1 MRTKSEN
8 AKAENEVLNGLQ
20 PVVEMADAVKGIE
33 PAASQQPEI
42 NPFGT
47 SETGSFEIAPG
58 MTVEQIK
65 AEFFNEDAL
74 QEQPEPVYR
83 LDSSGHRYYYT
94 FDENGE
100 PMFYVSVTTL
110 IKQTLP
116 TSPQLIKWIADMGYE
131 ESQRY
136 AQERAAYGT
145 FMHSQ
150 LAELLIARSYNLNGL
165 KERLKMYIESEQLP
179 GDFINYADDF
189 KKDILAFAQFM
200 KDTDLKPLAIELVL
214 TNPQD
219 GYAGAIDL
227 CAEITIEEKGFFGDV
242 YKTGANAGKPKE
254 TKRQRRIRAIID
266 FKSGRKGF
274 FPEHEV
280 QLLAYKTMWNMHFEK
295 YPVEKVY
302 NWAPKNYTGDEPTYH
317 FKDQTNSKNAEKL
330 PYLVELAKI
339 EDDKRDNTIIVCSG
353 IIDLDNLDLN
363 KNIQRLELSEI
374 LKKKRNKDNFK
385 DVIEEW
391 KPITGYED
399 WYEVSNKGNVRS
411 LYFHSQKRVGDNLN
425 TNPKILSPSSDK
437 DGYLFVSLSNP
448 ITGEREN
455 KRIHRLVATEFIPN
469 PNNLPYINHKDE
481 DKTNNCS
488 YNLEWCDE
496 YYNNYYGT
504 KNIRTSETLKK
515 PVYQYTINGELVKVY
530 DGAIDAEKETGISRS
545 SICFCI
551 KGRTKTAGGFV
562 WNDKPLFFKDNPETG
577 ISPEEVASVKST
589 TAADVIKII
598 EQGNFKCLWEAE
610 NELPEDVKMVVEA
623 QKINN
628 HRWYSTAQMIV
639 KCADGY
645 VGISGAYQSFSEM
658 QSWSDINVICTAR
671 AISKEESAVYDAM
684 IKARESRN
692 KANEAKMKPT
702 ESEKPQMG
710 TDVPKKKEK
719 PVKPK
724 KTAKERQKE
733 NISALLNDEAE
744 L

>member
-1 MRTKSEN
+1 MRTKSEKKAQSVMN
-8 AKAENEVLNGLQ
+8 AMQ
-20 PVVEMADAVKGIE
+20 SVVDAADAVSGVLQ
-33 PAASQQPEI
+33 PDNQPETPDVFNGI
-42 NPFGT
+42 NGEIPN
-47 SETGSFEIAPG
+47 ETKEEIAPG
-58 MTVEQIK
+58 MTVEEIK
-65 AEFFNEDAL
+65 AEYFNEDAL

-100 PMFYVSVTTL
+100 PRFYVSVTTL

-295 YPVEKVY
+295 YPVEKVF
-302 NWAPKNYTGDEPTYH
+302 NWAPKDWRGTTPTYN
-317 FKDQTNSKNAEKL
+317 FKDQTESKNAQKL
-330 PYLVELAKI
+330 PYLVELARI
-339 EDDKRDNTIIVCSG
+339 EDEKRDNTIVACAG
-353 IIDLDNLDLN
+353 IIDLDKPDFEG
-363 KNIQRLELSEI
+363 NITELSLAEVV
-374 LKKKRNKDNFK
+374 KKRKQK
-385 DVIEEW
+385 TEE
-391 KPITGYED
+391 K
-399 WYEVSNKGNVRS
+399 
-411 LYFHSQKRVGDNLN
+411 
-425 TNPKILSPSSDK
+425 
-437 DGYLFVSLSNP
+437 
-448 ITGEREN
+448 
-455 KRIHRLVATEFIPN
+455 
-469 PNNLPYINHKDE
+469 
-481 DKTNNCS
+481 
-488 YNLEWCDE
+488 
-496 YYNNYYGT
+496 
-504 KNIRTSETLKK
+504 
-515 PVYQYTINGELVKVY
+515 
-530 DGAIDAEKETGISRS
+530 
-545 SICFCI
+545 
-551 KGRTKTAGGFV
+551 
-562 WNDKPLFFKDNPETG
+562 PETG
-577 ISPEEVASVKST
+577 IEPEEVASAQGT
-589 TAADVIKII
+589 TVADVIEII
-598 EQGNFKCLWEAE
+598 EQGKFNNLLAAE
-610 NELPEDVKMVVEA
+610 DNLPIDVKVIVDA
-623 QKINN
+623 QRIDN
-628 HRWYSTAQMIV
+628 HRWYSIAQMIV
-639 KCADGY
+639 QCADGY
-645 VGISGAYQSFSEM
+645 VGIWGAYQSFSEM
-658 QSWSDINVICTAR
+658 QSWSDINVICTAG

-684 IKARESRN
+684 IKARESRD
-692 KANEAKMKPT
+692 KANEAKIKTT

-719 PVKPK
+719 PVKQK
-724 KTAKERQKE
+724 KTAKDKQKE
-733 NISALLNDEAE
+733 NILALLNDEAE